1 MLKKVIKN
9 VIICLYIKGVSN
21 LNNREKEFYKYMIEI
36 TEKCKTKGYNP
47 TYFLQMLNKKG
58 IMETSK
64 SLINS
69 KTYSE
74 GFTKLWELNKLEWS
88 LEYAVVTKF
97 KDLFTDDEIK
107 ICINRLNEYGME
119 V

>member
-1 MLKKVIKN
+1 MLKKVIKS
-9 VIICLYIKGVSN
+9 VIICLYIKGVGN
-21 LNNREKEFYKYMIEI
+21 LNSREKEFYKYMIEI

-74 GFTKLWELNKLEWS
+74 GFTKLWEMDKLGWS
-88 LEYAVVTKF
+88 LEYTVVAKF
-97 KDLFTDDEIK
+97 NDLFTDEEIK
-107 ICINRLNEYGME
+107 ICINRLREYNFE